1 MGINGVWGQFNV
13 TIDDKGR
20 MSLPAKIRGKIQND
34 SLILTKGAEKCL
46 WLYLPD
52 EWEKVSRQLIEGA
65 SVFSL
70 STQDVLRRFIAP
82 AEEVSV
88 DKAGRVKLSPSLM
101 KSMGLSRDCY
111 LLGMGERLE
120 IWDEEIYDRFEE
132 DRSTEVKQTW
142 EGLGG
147 SEAAR

>member
-1 MGINGVWGQFNV
+1 MGLVGIWGQFNV

-20 MSLPAKIRGKIQND
+20 MSLPAKMRGKIQGD
-34 SLILTKGAEKCL
+34 TLILTKGAEKCL

-52 EWEKVSRQLIEGA
+52 EWDRVSGQLVGGA

-70 STQDVLRRFIAP
+70 NTQDVLRRFIAP
-82 AEEVSV
+82 AEEVTV
-88 DKAGRVKLSPSLM
+88 DKSGRVKLSPSLM
-101 KSMGLSRDCY
+101 KSMDLNRDCY

-120 IWDEEIYDRFEE
+120 IWDEAVYDRFEE
-132 DRSTEVKQTW
+132 ERSAEVKQTW

-147 SEAAR
+147 SETVS

>member
-1 MGINGVWGQFNV
+1 MGLWGQFNV

-20 MSLPAKIRGKIQND
+20 MSLPAKLRSKITDNK
-34 SLILTKGAEKCL
+34 LILTKGAEKCL
-46 WLYLPD
+46 WLYLPE
-52 EWEKVSRQLIEGA
+52 EWGRVSSQLIEGS

-70 STQDVLRRFIAP
+70 KTQDVLRRFIAP
-82 AEEVSV
+82 AEEVFLDTS
-88 DKAGRVKLSPSLM
+88 GRVKLSLSLM

-120 IWDEEIYDRFEE
+120 IWDESSYDRFEE
-132 DRSTEVKQTW
+132 ERTTEVKTTW

-147 SEAAR
+147 TEAGSW

>member
-1 MGINGVWGQFNV
+1 MGLSGIWGQFNV
-13 TIDDKGR
+13 TIDEKGR
-20 MSLPAKIRGKIQND
+20 MSLPSKIRGKIQGD

-46 WLYLPD
+46 WLYLPE
-52 EWEKVSRQLIEGA
+52 EWDRVSEQLVSRA

-82 AEEVSV
+82 AEEVAM

-101 KSMGLSRDCY
+101 KSMGVSRDCY

-120 IWDEEIYDRFEE
+120 IWDEAVYERFEE
-132 DRSTEVKQTW
+132 ERSAEVKETW
-142 EGLGG
+142 EGFGE
-147 SEAAR
+147 SEVST

>member
-1 MGINGVWGQFNV
+1 MDGIWGQYNV

-20 MSLPAKIRGKIQND
+20 MSLPAKLRGKIPGD
-34 SLILTKGAEKCL
+34 TLILTKGTEKCL
-46 WLYLPD
+46 WLYLPE
-52 EWEKVSRQLIEGA
+52 EWDRVSAQLVGGS

-88 DKAGRVKLSPSLM
+88 DNAGRVKLSPSLM
-101 KSMGLSRDCY
+101 KSMGLARDCY

-120 IWDEEIYDRFEE
+120 IWDEAVYDRFEE
-132 DRSTEVKQTW
+132 ERTAEVKLTW

-147 SEAAR
+147 SGTAL

>member
-1 MGINGVWGQFNV
+1 VGINGVWGQFNV